1 MSNITTKDITNT
13 NLSRNPLNGI
23 TPHSHIKNLG
33 LKPNTIEPESFQVN
47 GDSGMVGQYKA
58 RKALAI
64 ISKMILK
71 KDVMGKSILLAGAYS
86 TGKTALAKGLAGE
99 LNQQVLTTISKEGSS
114 EEAQE
119 NVVPFVSFSG
129 SEVYSLELS
138 KTETLTQFFR
148 RSIGIRIKEVT
159 ELICGEVV
167 ELIIDRSITGGQ
179 KQGKLTIKTTDMETV
194 YELGTKMI
202 DNILKEKI
210 NGGDVI
216 TIDKANGK
224 ITKLGRSLS
233 RSRDYDA
240 MGVDTKFV
248 KCPEGELQQRKTVTH
263 TVSLH
268 DIDVI
273 NSRTQGVLALFSGD
287 TGEISK
293 EIRDQIDN
301 KVSEWKEEGKAEIV
315 PGVLFIDECHM
326 LDLECCAFI
335 NRALEMDL
343 APIVIMATNR
353 GLTRARGS
361 EDITPHG
368 LPADLLDRCIIVPVE
383 KYDAKDLSM
392 ILKIRAV
399 EEEVDINDEGLQLLT
414 KIGEETSLRYSCNLL
429 AVSNQI
435 ALKRGSKIVELED
448 VEKAY
453 LLFLDSKRSIQVLSE
468 EPILKSVDVEM
479 TE

>member
-13 NLSRNPLNGI
+13 TSSRNILNGI

-33 LKPNTIEPESFQVN
+33 LKPNSIEPEYFQLN
-47 GDSGMVGQYKA
+47 GTSGMVGQIKA

-64 ISKMILK
+64 ISKMIVK

-99 LNQQVLTTISKEGSS
+99 LNQQILTTLIKM
-114 EEAQE
+114 
-119 NVVPFVSFSG
+119 VPMKNFSG

-148 RSIGIRIKEVT
+148 RAIGIRIKEVT

-301 KVSEWKEEGKAEIV
+301 KVTEWKEEGKAEIV

-335 NRALEMDL
+335 NRALEMEL

-353 GLTRARGS
+353 GLTKARGS

-383 KYDAKDLSM
+383 KYEAKDLSM
-392 ILKIRAV
+392 ILKIRST
-399 EEEVDINDEGLQLLT
+399 EEEVEINDEGLQLLT
-414 KIGEETSLRYSCNLL
+414 KIGQETSLRYSCNLL

-435 ALKRGSKIVELED
+435 SLKRGAKIVELED

-453 LLFLDSKRSIQVLSE
+453 LLFLDSTRSIQVLKE
-468 EPILKSVDVEM
+468 EPIVQNNDIEM

>member
-1 MSNITTKDITNT
+1 MSTITTKDITDTSSKNV
-13 NLSRNPLNGI
+13 LNGI

-33 LKPNTIEPESFQVN
+33 LKPNSIEPEYFELN
-47 GDSGMVGQYKA
+47 GTSGMVGQLKA

-99 LNQQVLTTISKEGSS
+99 LNQQILTTINADGGKE
-114 EEAQE
+114 EVQE

-138 KTETLTQFFR
+138 KTETLTQYFR
-148 RSIGIRIKEVT
+148 RAIGVRIKEVT
-159 ELICGEVV
+159 EFICGEVV
-167 ELIIDRSITGGQ
+167 EIIIDRSITGGQ

-210 NGGDVI
+210 NAGDI
-216 TIDKANGK
+216 INIDKANGK

-301 KVSEWKEEGKAEIV
+301 KVTEWKEEGKAEIV
-315 PGVLFIDECHM
+315 PEGWP
-326 LDLECCAFI
+326 
-335 NRALEMDL
+335 R
-343 APIVIMATNR
+343 PK
-353 GLTRARGS
+353 GS
-361 EDITPHG
+361 QDITPHG

-383 KYDAKDLSM
+383 KYEAKDVSM
-392 ILKIRAV
+392 ILKIRAT
-399 EEEVDINDEGLQLLT
+399 EEEVEVNDDALQLLT
-414 KIGEETSLRYSCNLL
+414 KIGQETSLRYGCNLII
-429 AVSNQI
+429 VSNQI
-435 ALKRGSKIVELED
+435 ALKKRIQ
-448 VEKAY
+448 
-453 LLFLDSKRSIQVLSE
+453 DSR
-468 EPILKSVDVEM
+468 
-479 TE
+479 TARC

>member
-1 MSNITTKDITNT
+1 MSTITTKDITDTSSKNV
-13 NLSRNPLNGI
+13 LNGI
-23 TPHSHIKNLG
+23 TPHSNIKNLG
-33 LKPNTIEPESFQVN
+33 LKPNSIEPEYFELN
-47 GDSGMVGQYKA
+47 GTSGMVGQMKA

-99 LNQQVLTTISKEGSS
+99 LNQQILTTINADGVKEDG
-114 EEAQE
+114 QE
-119 NVVPFVSFSG
+119 NIVPFVSFSG

-148 RSIGIRIKEVT
+148 RSIGVRIKEVT
-159 ELICGEVV
+159 EFICGEVV
-167 ELIIDRSITGGQ
+167 EIIIDRSITGGQ

-210 NGGDVI
+210 NAGDI
-216 TIDKANGK
+216 INIDKANGK

-293 EIRDQIDN
+293 EVRDQIDN
-301 KVSEWKEEGKAEIV
+301 KVTEWKEEGKAEIV

-335 NRALEMDL
+335 NRALEMEL

-353 GLTRARGS
+353 GLTKAKGS
-361 EDITPHG
+361 QDITPHG

-383 KYDAKDLSM
+383 RYEAKDVSM
-392 ILKIRAV
+392 ILKIRAT
-399 EEEVDINDEGLQLLT
+399 EEEVELNDEALQLLT
-414 KIGEETSLRYSCNLL
+414 KIGQETSLRYGCNLII
-429 AVSNQI
+429 VSNQI
-435 ALKRGSKIVELED
+435 ALKRGSKIVELQD
-448 VEKAY
+448 VEKSY
-453 LLFLDSKRSIQVLSE
+453 LLFLDSKRSIEVLTE
-468 EPILKSVDVEM
+468 APVVENKDIDM
-479 TE
+479 GE